1 MGPLESHD
9 DPWGWSGRHGPSEI
23 DMDQLLTAEMTRLQA
38 TLGYAW
44 TSKALLRQALTHSS
58 YGNAHGESHNE
69 RLEFLGDSVLDLV
82 SAQYLMARYPSSRE
96 GFMSQRRAEVVQ
108 KGTLARHARRL
119 GVWSA
124 ILLNAKD
131 EYLRNVDSVLA
142 DAFEAVVGALYQDC
156 GDLNLVQ
163 ARLQSCGVLD

>member
-1 MGPLESHD
+1 M
-9 DPWGWSGRHGPSEI
+9 
-23 DMDQLLTAEMTRLQA
+23 
-38 TLGYAW
+38 
-44 TSKALLRQALTHSS
+44 
-58 YGNAHGESHNE
+58 
-69 RLEFLGDSVLDLV
+69 
-82 SAQYLMARYPSSRE
+82 
-96 GFMSQRRAEVVQ
+96 VQ

-156 GDLNLVQ
+156 RDLNLVE